1 MDWAVTI
8 HTPKVTD
15 YDGMVYEDTTKHYFI
30 PYNSRQDVY
39 YAFKKRK
46 KWVLKKRYVTGMWAT
61 NTYGVTL
68 NDGDHIPADLFYRLF
83 IDKNEAIEFCLK
95 KNEQSKVKIYYN

>member
-8 HTPKVTD
+8 HTPKRNTW
-15 YDGMVYEDTTKHYFI
+15 DGVVYEDTTEHHFI
-30 PYNSRQDVY
+30 PYTCRQDVY

-46 KWVLKKRYVTGMWAT
+46 KWVLKKRRVTGMWAT
-61 NTYGVTL
+61 NTYGVTVD
-68 NDGDHIPADLFYRLF
+68 DGDHIPVDLFCRLF

-95 KNEQSKVKIYYN
+95 KNEHQKVKIYY